1 MQRWV
6 ADLQAVSQSGTPRYY
21 PRHLSVLQSLS
32 QQAKQAKLLA
42 FWKSL
47 LQARKA
53 ENHPL
58 ANRIQIEALLSQYQ
72 QVFEG

>member
-1 MQRWV
+1 
-6 ADLQAVSQSGTPRYY
+6 
-21 PRHLSVLQSLS
+21 
-32 QQAKQAKLLA
+32 
-42 FWKSL
+42 L